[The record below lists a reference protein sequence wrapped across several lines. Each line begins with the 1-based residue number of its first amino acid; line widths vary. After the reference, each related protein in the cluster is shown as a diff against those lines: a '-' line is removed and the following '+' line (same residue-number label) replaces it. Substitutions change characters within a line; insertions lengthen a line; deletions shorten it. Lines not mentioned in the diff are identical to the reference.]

1 MTEKIEDFIPVETW
15 MRSQNLSGFPTIVGQ
30 ILGHLEFDSLINCRQ
45 VSKTFKN
52 FLDDKTF
59 WIACLDEVRIKYL
72 DKLLMKSNSSMV
84 KCYGVL
90 RMSPEETRV
99 FKNDNKIWIRC
110 LEMIKAEGSI
120 EDLIN
125 VTKLMKQSEEWEI
138 FFKFCGRLT
147 MSSAYKVLATID
159 YVGDG
164 EIQGQYS
171 FKKTKE
177 RACIPPSLH
186 GSSEIT
192 ILRKKFEFSHF
203 KQ

>member
-15 MRSQNLSGFPTIVGQ
+15 MRSQNVSGFPTIVGQ
-30 ILGHLEFDSLINCRQ
+30 ILAHLEFDSLINCRQ

-72 DKLLMKSNSSMV
+72 DKLLRNSNSSMV

-99 FKNDNKIWIRC
+99 FKNDHKIWIRC

-125 VTKLMKQSEEWEI
+125 VTKLMKQSEEWDI

-147 MSSAYKVLATID
+147 MSSAYKLLKSDKVHEAGLAL
-159 YVGDG
+159 G
-164 EIQGQYS
+164 
-171 FKKTKE
+171 
-177 RACIPPSLH
+177 RL
-186 GSSEIT
+186 
-192 ILRKKFEFSHF
+192 L
-203 KQ
+203 